1 MKNILYQESIVE
13 IKHLFRMMRNT
24 LLALFVFA
32 GTAFATESYSQ
43 TMKVT
48 VVADNV
54 STGKV
59 ISEIEKQ
66 TDYLFVYNVNEVNLK
81 RNVKV
86 NAQNKSVAEVLNK
99 VFEGTDIYYAMEGKN
114 IMLMS
119 KAKDGEAVQQA
130 NKVTGIVKDANGEPV
145 IGANVTVKG
154 QSIGTITDID
164 GRFVLDAPKDAVLQ
178 ITYIGYVSQEVK
190 VSGKREINVVLKEDT
205 ETLDE
210 VVVVGFGTQ
219 KKVNLTGA
227 VGLATAKELESR
239 PVTSATQALQGLVPG
254 LQISTSTG
262 ELDKTADISIR
273 GTGTIGE
280 GSSGAP
286 LILIDGMEGDLNTVN
301 PQDIE
306 NISVLKDAAASSL
319 YGSRAANGVILITT
333 KKGQIGK
340 PVVTLKAEVG
350 FTPCWATDNYE
361 TASVQENVNMLYT
374 VFHDA
379 RTSGKGETDEKAAA
393 YAIGQLNSRFN
404 KHGYQFTTNGTGAY
418 ENVNILEYD
427 NSGRGGKYY
436 DWDKAYFRTAIY
448 QTYDMSVSG
457 ATQNTNYYTSLS
469 YTQDEGRLK
478 MNSFDRVSGRLNLT
492 QKVGKF
498 LELTTNASLAR
509 TKKSGY
515 NDTRNTGSNY
525 FMQTR
530 NLLWGLYWPTDYKT
544 GELWTERYG
553 SYAYNGLYYDKEWEN
568 GSTSTKIMA
577 AETLTLHLMPG
588 LDLRSIYSYDNT
600 TVKDYIYY
608 SANHYKGSADNGNV
622 NEYRTTYEKMV
633 TSTTAN
639 YTGTFDKHTVGTMV
653 GFEAE
658 KNKTDYVRATGSNL
672 AVSTIHTVSTAGT
685 QTSAGYSWGNSMVSV
700 LSKLDYNYDERYFIS
715 GSYRRD
721 GSSRLSKQERWGNFW
736 SVAGAWNIMRE
747 GFMSKYSFLSNLR
760 IRASYGINGTLPSD
774 NYGYMSLMSYTSKYM
789 GNPGGT
795 ITTVTNDK
803 LSWETSYNTNVGID
817 FGFFGQRLRG
827 TVEYFN
833 RDSKNLLQDV
843 PISMVT
849 GFSSTLRNVGCINN
863 HGVEVELSGDIIDSK
878 GWLWS
883 AGVNATFLRSE
894 VKELYGGAD
903 IIWYDPTSSDSRAQ
917 YVYREGQSTLAF
929 YGYEWAGVDKTNG
942 KNVYYVNDP
951 KNGKAGDFEYNGRG
965 ATYDYNNANYTII
978 GNAVP
983 KVYGGINTSVSYKG
997 IALSLGFTY
1006 KIGGDLYDGAYMDVA
1021 DDGYYWERI
1030 RAKSYYNNL
1039 WTPDHTNGTEPRIE
1053 GVDLDDP
1060 QQYSSRH
1067 LFNASYLRLK
1077 NLSLA
1082 YTLPKAMTRK
1092 AFIENARLFFTASN
1106 LWTIAKYKEA
1116 DPEVSEYG
1124 TRGWE
1129 TPIGKT
1135 FVVGVEL
1142 KF

>member
-1 MKNILYQESIVE
+1 MRKKFFLLIIVC
-13 IKHLFRMMRNT
+13 LVMGAGVMAQT
-24 LLALFVFA
+24 STVSGTVFA
-32 GTAFATESYSQ
+32 EDNNEPIIGASVLVKGTTLGAVTDIEGKFTILNVPGTAKTVIVSFVGMQKVEAAIKPA
-43 TMKVT
+43 MK
-48 VVADNV
+48 
-54 STGKV
+54 
-59 ISEIEKQ
+59 
-66 TDYLFVYNVNEVNLK
+66 
-81 RNVKV
+81 
-86 NAQNKSVAEVLNK
+86 
-99 VFEGTDIYYAMEGKN
+99 
-114 IMLMS
+114 
-119 KAKDGEAVQQA
+119 
-130 NKVTGIVKDANGEPV
+130 
-145 IGANVTVKG
+145 
-154 QSIGTITDID
+154 
-164 GRFVLDAPKDAVLQ
+164 
-178 ITYIGYVSQEVK
+178 
-190 VSGKREINVVLKEDT
+190 VVLKSDSEL
-205 ETLDE
+205 LDE
-210 VVVVGFGTQ
+210 VMVVAYG
-219 KKVNLTGA
+219 
-227 VGLATAKELESR
+227 TAKKSSYAGSASLVKADALKDI
-239 PVTSATQALQGLVPG
+239 PTTSFENALNGKVAG
-254 LQISTSTG
+254 LQLTNNSGQAGSAPAIRIRGIGSMNAGNEPLYVVDGVPVSSGNTGQMSG
-262 ELDKTADISIR
+262 ELYSTNNIMN
-273 GTGTIGE
+273 T
-280 GSSGAP
+280 
-286 LILIDGMEGDLNTVN
+286 LN
-301 PQDIE
+301 PEDIE
-306 NISVLKDAAASSL
+306 SISVLKDAAASSL

-568 GSTSTKIMA
+568 GSTSTKIIA

-588 LDLRSIYSYDNT
+588 LDLRSIYSYD
-600 TVKDYIYY
+600 VKDHIYY

-883 AGVNATFLRSE
+883 ADVNATFLRSE

>member
-1 MKNILYQESIVE
+1 MRKKFFLLIIVC
-13 IKHLFRMMRNT
+13 LVMGAGVMAQT
-24 LLALFVFA
+24 STVSGTVFA
-32 GTAFATESYSQ
+32 EDNNEPIIGASVLVKGTTLGAVTDIEGKFTILNVPGTAKTVIVSFVGMQKVEAAIKPA
-43 TMKVT
+43 MK
-48 VVADNV
+48 
-54 STGKV
+54 
-59 ISEIEKQ
+59 
-66 TDYLFVYNVNEVNLK
+66 
-81 RNVKV
+81 
-86 NAQNKSVAEVLNK
+86 
-99 VFEGTDIYYAMEGKN
+99 
-114 IMLMS
+114 
-119 KAKDGEAVQQA
+119 
-130 NKVTGIVKDANGEPV
+130 
-145 IGANVTVKG
+145 
-154 QSIGTITDID
+154 
-164 GRFVLDAPKDAVLQ
+164 
-178 ITYIGYVSQEVK
+178 
-190 VSGKREINVVLKEDT
+190 VVLKSDSEL
-205 ETLDE
+205 LDE
-210 VVVVGFGTQ
+210 VMVVAYG
-219 KKVNLTGA
+219 
-227 VGLATAKELESR
+227 TAKKSSYAGSASLVKADALKDI
-239 PVTSATQALQGLVPG
+239 PTTSFENALNGKVAG
-254 LQISTSTG
+254 LQLTNNSGQAGSAPAIRIRGIGSMNAGNEPLYVVDGVPVSSGNTGQMSG
-262 ELDKTADISIR
+262 ELYSTNNIMN
-273 GTGTIGE
+273 T
-280 GSSGAP
+280 
-286 LILIDGMEGDLNTVN
+286 LN
-301 PQDIE
+301 PEDIE
-306 NISVLKDAAASSL
+306 SISVLKDAAASSL

-568 GSTSTKIMA
+568 GSTSTKIIA

-600 TVKDYIYY
+600 TVKDHIYY

-894 VKELYGGAD
+894 VKELYGGAN

>member
-1 MKNILYQESIVE
+1 MRKKFFLLIIVC
-13 IKHLFRMMRNT
+13 LVMGAGVMAQT
-24 LLALFVFA
+24 STVSGTVFA
-32 GTAFATESYSQ
+32 EDNNEPIIGASVLVKGTTLGAVTDIEGKFTILNVPGTAKTVIVSFVGMQKVEAAIKPA
-43 TMKVT
+43 MK
-48 VVADNV
+48 
-54 STGKV
+54 
-59 ISEIEKQ
+59 
-66 TDYLFVYNVNEVNLK
+66 
-81 RNVKV
+81 
-86 NAQNKSVAEVLNK
+86 
-99 VFEGTDIYYAMEGKN
+99 
-114 IMLMS
+114 
-119 KAKDGEAVQQA
+119 
-130 NKVTGIVKDANGEPV
+130 
-145 IGANVTVKG
+145 
-154 QSIGTITDID
+154 
-164 GRFVLDAPKDAVLQ
+164 
-178 ITYIGYVSQEVK
+178 
-190 VSGKREINVVLKEDT
+190 VVLKSDSEL
-205 ETLDE
+205 LDE
-210 VVVVGFGTQ
+210 VMVVAYG
-219 KKVNLTGA
+219 
-227 VGLATAKELESR
+227 TAKKSSYAGSASLVKADALKDI
-239 PVTSATQALQGLVPG
+239 PTTSFENALNGKVAG
-254 LQISTSTG
+254 LQLTNNSGQAGSAPAIRIRGIGSMNAGNEPLYVVDGVPVSSGNTGQMSG
-262 ELDKTADISIR
+262 ELYSTNNIMN
-273 GTGTIGE
+273 T
-280 GSSGAP
+280 
-286 LILIDGMEGDLNTVN
+286 LN
-301 PQDIE
+301 PEDIE
-306 NISVLKDAAASSL
+306 SISVLKDAAASSL

-568 GSTSTKIMA
+568 GSTSTKIIA

-600 TVKDYIYY
+600 TVKDHIYY

-715 GSYRRD
+715 

>member
-1 MKNILYQESIVE
+1 MRKKFFLLIIVC
-13 IKHLFRMMRNT
+13 LVMGAGVMAQT
-24 LLALFVFA
+24 STVSGTVFA
-32 GTAFATESYSQ
+32 EDNNEPIIGASVLVKGTTLGAVTDIEGKFTILNVPGTAKTVIVSFVGMQKVEAAIKPA
-43 TMKVT
+43 MK
-48 VVADNV
+48 
-54 STGKV
+54 
-59 ISEIEKQ
+59 
-66 TDYLFVYNVNEVNLK
+66 
-81 RNVKV
+81 
-86 NAQNKSVAEVLNK
+86 
-99 VFEGTDIYYAMEGKN
+99 
-114 IMLMS
+114 
-119 KAKDGEAVQQA
+119 
-130 NKVTGIVKDANGEPV
+130 
-145 IGANVTVKG
+145 
-154 QSIGTITDID
+154 
-164 GRFVLDAPKDAVLQ
+164 
-178 ITYIGYVSQEVK
+178 
-190 VSGKREINVVLKEDT
+190 VVLKSDSEL
-205 ETLDE
+205 LDE
-210 VVVVGFGTQ
+210 VMVVAYG
-219 KKVNLTGA
+219 
-227 VGLATAKELESR
+227 TAKKSSYAGSASLVKADALKDI
-239 PVTSATQALQGLVPG
+239 PTTSFENALNGKVAG
-254 LQISTSTG
+254 LQLTNNSGQAGSAPAIRIRGIGSMNAGNEPLYVVDGVPVSSGNTGQMSG
-262 ELDKTADISIR
+262 ELYSTNNIMN
-273 GTGTIGE
+273 T
-280 GSSGAP
+280 
-286 LILIDGMEGDLNTVN
+286 LN
-301 PQDIE
+301 PEDIE
-306 NISVLKDAAASSL
+306 SISVLKDAAASSL

-600 TVKDYIYY
+600 TVKDHIYY

-721 GSSRLSKQERWGNFW
+721 GSSRFSKQECWGNFW

-833 RDSKNLLQDV
+833 RDSKNLL
-843 PISMVT
+843 
-849 GFSSTLRNVGCINN
+849 
-863 HGVEVELSGDIIDSK
+863 
-878 GWLWS
+878 
-883 AGVNATFLRSE
+883 
-894 VKELYGGAD
+894 
-903 IIWYDPTSSDSRAQ
+903 
-917 YVYREGQSTLAF
+917 
-929 YGYEWAGVDKTNG
+929 
-942 KNVYYVNDP
+942 
-951 KNGKAGDFEYNGRG
+951 
-965 ATYDYNNANYTII
+965 
-978 GNAVP
+978 
-983 KVYGGINTSVSYKG
+983 
-997 IALSLGFTY
+997 
-1006 KIGGDLYDGAYMDVA
+1006 
-1021 DDGYYWERI
+1021 
-1030 RAKSYYNNL
+1030 
-1039 WTPDHTNGTEPRIE
+1039 
-1053 GVDLDDP
+1053 
-1060 QQYSSRH
+1060 
-1067 LFNASYLRLK
+1067 
-1077 NLSLA
+1077 
-1082 YTLPKAMTRK
+1082 
-1092 AFIENARLFFTASN
+1092 
-1106 LWTIAKYKEA
+1106 
-1116 DPEVSEYG
+1116 
-1124 TRGWE
+1124 
-1129 TPIGKT
+1129 
-1135 FVVGVEL
+1135 
-1142 KF
+1142 

>member
-1 MKNILYQESIVE
+1 MRKKFFLLIIVC
-13 IKHLFRMMRNT
+13 LVMGAGVMAQT
-24 LLALFVFA
+24 STVSGTVFA
-32 GTAFATESYSQ
+32 EDNNEPIIGASVLVKGTTLGAVTDIEGKFTILNVPGTAKTVIVSFVGMQKVEAAIKPA
-43 TMKVT
+43 MK
-48 VVADNV
+48 
-54 STGKV
+54 
-59 ISEIEKQ
+59 
-66 TDYLFVYNVNEVNLK
+66 
-81 RNVKV
+81 
-86 NAQNKSVAEVLNK
+86 
-99 VFEGTDIYYAMEGKN
+99 
-114 IMLMS
+114 
-119 KAKDGEAVQQA
+119 
-130 NKVTGIVKDANGEPV
+130 
-145 IGANVTVKG
+145 
-154 QSIGTITDID
+154 
-164 GRFVLDAPKDAVLQ
+164 
-178 ITYIGYVSQEVK
+178 
-190 VSGKREINVVLKEDT
+190 VVLKSDSEL
-205 ETLDE
+205 LDE
-210 VVVVGFGTQ
+210 VMVVAYG
-219 KKVNLTGA
+219 
-227 VGLATAKELESR
+227 TAKKSSYAGSASLVKADALKDI
-239 PVTSATQALQGLVPG
+239 PTTSFENALNGKVAG
-254 LQISTSTG
+254 LQLTNNSGQAGSAPAIRIRGIGSMNAGNEPLYVVDGVPVSSGNTGQMSG
-262 ELDKTADISIR
+262 ELYSTNNIMN
-273 GTGTIGE
+273 T
-280 GSSGAP
+280 
-286 LILIDGMEGDLNTVN
+286 LN
-301 PQDIE
+301 PEDIE
-306 NISVLKDAAASSL
+306 SISVLKDAAASSL

-600 TVKDYIYY
+600 TVKDHIYY

-721 GSSRLSKQERWGNFW
+721 GSSRWGNFW